1 MLRMKSK
8 LHGFTHAYDPAE
20 EKHLRKLG
28 WVGEN
33 EPFPGEKVEPIKVE
47 RTAKAPRTRKQQAE
61 A

>member
-28 WVGEN
+28 WVAEN
-33 EPFPGEKVEPIKVE
+33 EPFPGEKVEQGNAEQANKP
-47 RTAKAPRTRKQQAE
+47 TRTRKQKTE